1 MIVNNA
7 TSRPAHEVRE
17 VARHVAVR
25 SVVKSFGKLSFD
37 QQKEALVQLQAA
49 HDQSRADKRAELEQ
63 MLAELGYRAPKK
75 QGRPKAVKKANGAAH
90 KKANGAA
97 RKNGKKRAVKAKYH
111 DEKTGD
117 TWSGRGRMA
126 SWLKS
131 KQEAGEKIEKYLLN

>member
-1 MIVNNA
+1 M
-7 TSRPAHEVRE
+7 
-17 VARHVAVR
+17 
-25 SVVKSFGKLSFD
+25 LSYD
-37 QQKEALVQLQAA
+37 QQKEALVQLQVT
-49 HDQSRADKRAELEQ
+49 HDQSRAEKRAELEQ

-117 TWSGRGRMA
+117 TWSGRGLMA

>member
-1 MIVNNA
+1 VVCVIVNNA

-17 VARHVAVR
+17 VARQVAVR

-49 HDQSRADKRAELEQ
+49 HDQSRAEKRAELEQ
-63 MLAELGYRAPKK
+63 MLADLGYRAPKK
-75 QGRPKAVKKANGAAH
+75 QGRPKAVKKANGAA
-90 KKANGAA
+90 
-97 RKNGKKRAVKAKYH
+97 RKYGKKSAVKAKYH
-111 DEKTGD
+111 DERTGD